1 MGSQFGVFKDAAS
14 QLRCYSLD
22 KTANKLNREN

>member
-1 MGSQFGVFKDAAS
+1 MGSQFEVVKDAAS
-14 QLRCYSLD
+14 QLQCYSLD

>member
-22 KTANKLNREN
+22 KTAKLNREN

>member
-22 KTANKLNREN
+22 KTTSVRLKIE